1 MVILEIMGQ
10 LVNRHCPVIQKL
22 TFQSYNCDMLSMYY
36 KSSFSEYLFMDWAL
50 LPSRGSRVGVREKKN
65 GNKSFYFTMW
75 NKEQKNNFICCVMF
89 LAVSEI

>member
-10 LVNRHCPVIQKL
+10 PVNRHCPVIQKL

-50 LPSRGSRVGVREKKN
+50 LPPQEAHGLVLEKKKWKQVILLYN
-65 GNKSFYFTMW
+65 V

>member
-10 LVNRHCPVIQKL
+10 PVNRHCPVIQKL

-50 LPSRGSRVGVREKKN
+50 LPSRGSRVGVREKKMN
-65 GNKSFYFTMW
+65 TSHFTLQC
-75 NKEQKNNFICCVMF
+75 E
-89 LAVSEI
+89 

>member
-10 LVNRHCPVIQKL
+10 PVNRHCPVIQKL

-50 LPSRGSRVGVREKKN
+50 LPSRGSRVGVREKKW
-65 GNKSFYFTMW
+65 K
-75 NKEQKNNFICCVMF
+75 QVI
-89 LAVSEI
+89 